1 MQGFPHGKQVYAV
14 GLAAVCLATWKI
26 RSVVWKIR
34 KVLCFEGKRVK
45 SATEIMC
52 MVLFPISIIP
62 QLEQSV
68 GLPCFISF
76 DLIESAGIHVSA

>member
-45 SATEIMC
+45 SPTEIIC
-52 MVLFPISIIP
+52 MILFPISI
-62 QLEQSV
+62 LLGMASRTGVHSSV
-68 GLPCFISF
+68 GAKRGTTMLHIF
-76 DLIESAGIHVSA
+76 